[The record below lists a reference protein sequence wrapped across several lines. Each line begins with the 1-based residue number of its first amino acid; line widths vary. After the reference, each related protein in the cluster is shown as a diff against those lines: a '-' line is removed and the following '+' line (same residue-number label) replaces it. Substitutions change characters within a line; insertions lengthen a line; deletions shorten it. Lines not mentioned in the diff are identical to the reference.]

1 MTDIKEKDISF
12 PEKGLFKKTVWL
24 IRYHFH
30 AMLFFYIWFGLV
42 VCGLAA
48 PEARVEQ
55 LGSSLITKGWHL
67 SVLST
72 FLVLPWPLIYFF
84 RFRRQ
89 EGVSVETG
97 QQVEKSDLKE

>member
-1 MTDIKEKDISF
+1 MIAADKKDISF
-12 PEKGLFKKTVWL
+12 PDKGLLKQIVWL
-24 IRYHFH
+24 LRYHFH

-55 LGSSLITKGWHL
+55 LGSGLITKGWHL

-72 FLVLPWPLIYFF
+72 LLVFPWPVIYFI

-89 EGVSVETG
+89 AGY
-97 QQVEKSDLKE
+97 QRKQK

>member
-1 MTDIKEKDISF
+1 MTETEKKDISF
-12 PEKGLFKKTVWL
+12 PEKGLLKQVVWL

-48 PEARVEQ
+48 PDARVEQ
-55 LGSSLITKGWHL
+55 LGSSLIVKGWHL

-72 FLVLPWPLIYFF
+72 LLVLPWPVICFV
-84 RFRRQ
+84 RFRRHANLP
-89 EGVSVETG
+89 GETLG
-97 QQVEKSDLKE
+97 KSDVKG